1 MFENLVNFKHDFDLL
16 PKNRTIGIH
25 KVLPIA
31 ATNSMHKAFKAK
43 KKKIKIKINIHVVM
57 QVLHSLIWMVSLS
70 SNIPLY
76 QPLV

>member
-43 KKKIKIKINIHVVM
+43 KNKNQNQNQTFM
-57 QVLHSLIWMVSLS
+57 
-70 SNIPLY
+70 
-76 QPLV
+76 

>member
-31 ATNSMHKAFKAK
+31 TNSMHKAFKAK
-43 KKKIKIKINIHVVM
+43 KKNQNQNQTFM
-57 QVLHSLIWMVSLS
+57 
-70 SNIPLY
+70 
-76 QPLV
+76 

>member
-43 KKKIKIKINIHVVM
+43 KKKNQNQNQTFM
-57 QVLHSLIWMVSLS
+57 
-70 SNIPLY
+70 
-76 QPLV
+76 